1 MSNRSYLYACDADP
15 CLYDIAPRGVCE
27 HVGEVAL
34 LQRLMVARG
43 PRVIASRLYDDG
55 LALLADSTGAVDR
68 ALAFV
73 DRLSEGDVAEP
84 DDFAAAAVQMQTVLG
99 MMRARYLLLEPG
111 EVLDGVDGVRDL
123 VGTLADLDAR
133 VERALRGQEEAW
145 IEELRGS
152 WQDTVMPWWATA
164 LHYSFERSGT
174 AWSRSDVEAML
185 LAHDER
191 MVERVGH
198 PFRYRLAPGLE
209 PHHLRVLIGV
219 LPLLA
224 RDVESTADARV
235 WNCQIGVHDRNELV
249 VSCRAATLFVTV
261 GPRGWPNEGPRRQIM
276 NALGLAPPA
285 TRIEYGRGTV

>member
-15 CLYDIAPRGVCE
+15 CLYDIAPRGVSE

-55 LALLADSTGAVDR
+55 LALLADSTGTVDR

-73 DRLSEGDVAEP
+73 DKLAEGEVAEP

-99 MMRARYLLLEPG
+99 MMRARYLLLEPA
-111 EVLDGVDGVRDL
+111 EVQSGVDGVRDL

-145 IEELRGS
+145 LEELRAT
-152 WQDTVMPWWATA
+152 WQDTVMPWWANA
-164 LHYSFERSGT
+164 LHYSFERSGA

-185 LAHDER
+185 LAHDQR
-191 MVERVGH
+191 MAERVGH

-209 PHHLRVLIGV
+209 PHHLRVVIGV

-235 WNCQIGVHDRNELV
+235 WTCQIGVHDRNELV

-261 GPRGWPNEGPRRQIM
+261 GPRGWPGEGPRRQIM
-276 NALGLAPPA
+276 NALGLAPPT
-285 TRIEYGRGTV
+285 TRVEYGRGIV

>member
-34 LQRLMVARG
+34 LQRLMVTRG

-73 DRLSEGDVAEP
+73 DRLAEGDVAEP

-99 MMRARYLLLEPG
+99 TMRARYLLLEPG

-152 WQDTVMPWWATA
+152 WQDTVMPWWANA
-164 LHYSFERSGT
+164 LHYSFERSGA
-174 AWSRSDVEAML
+174 AWCRSDVEAML

-285 TRIEYGRGTV
+285 TRVEYGRGTV